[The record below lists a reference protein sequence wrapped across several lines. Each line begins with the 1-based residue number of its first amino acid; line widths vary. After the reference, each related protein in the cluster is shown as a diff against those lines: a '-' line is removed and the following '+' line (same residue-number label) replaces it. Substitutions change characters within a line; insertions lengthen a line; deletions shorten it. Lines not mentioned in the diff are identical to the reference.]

1 MKTFI
6 PRLSAAEIVHLLRA
20 ETKAAYGA
28 PELHTAA
35 EKEYITEEDFD
46 RSAYGIHNGEEFDLV
61 TSIAT
66 LTIEP
71 RREMGSWI
79 LETVIERRLGL
90 LRTSQEDELTRSE
103 LTLDEFEAELRSPG
117 SKQVSVRLYVETSDV
132 KQDFD
137 RWLHEMRVRHIWKA
151 EADAAQASMPET
163 AKPNPYR
170 ERGSR

>member
-6 PRLSAAEIVHLLRA
+6 PRLSAPEVVHLLRA

-35 EKEYITEEDFD
+35 EKEYIVEKDFD

-71 RREMGSWI
+71 RVEMGYWI
-79 LETVIERRLGL
+79 LETVVKRALGL
-90 LRTSQEDELTRSE
+90 LRTSQEYELTRRE

-117 SKQVSVRLYVETSDV
+117 PKEVRVRLYVETPDV

-137 RWLHEMRVRHIWKA
+137 QWLGEMRARHPWKT
-151 EADAAQASMPET
+151 EADLARASMTGSMTET
-163 AKPNPYR
+163 AKPNLIAR
-170 ERGSR
+170 